1 MRICAIPPG
10 LTFYDLSWWPSLG
23 QLRPTLKL
31 RGALKLR
38 GGQGAK
44 AARLGRTLRPHAQ
57 AARSGRTYAR
67 LFGLGMGAC
76 PQAGL
81 RAKLKQIF
89 GRGRLRLAAA

>member
-10 LTFYDLSWWPSLG
+10 LTFYDLSWRQGLG

-31 RGALKLR
+31 RG
-38 GGQGAK
+38 GQGAK
-44 AARLGRTLRPHAQ
+44 